1 MKAIAQATGRT
12 VEKLKADVQ
21 EKGDL
26 GLVAENSRSNQRM
39 MFAPPKLT
47 VPGVFSK
54 LKEIALMTGN
64 AVMAKKIEKIK
75 GMFVACRLS
84 EARYLIRS
92 LGGKLR
98 IGLAEQSVLTALG
111 HAAFLT
117 PLCQDFPPKVLDAG
131 KGMAADVLK
140 KKLEEAAM
148 IIKTTYCELP
158 NYESVISSLLEHGL
172 EELPKHCKL
181 TPGIPLKPMLAH
193 PTKGVSEVLRRFE
206 NMDFSCEYKYDG
218 ERAQIH
224 VLEDGQ
230 IHVYSRNSEDNTS
243 KYPTSSSACPGC
255 WDQNKPFRIRRQLLR
270 DNFQEVEGEFVFAKS
285 MISSNTEEIED
296 FLEES
301 IKGNC
306 EGLMVKSLDVDA
318 TYEIAKRSHSWLKLK
333 KDYVEG
339 VGDTLDVVVI
349 GGYIGTGKRTGKY
362 GGFLLA
368 CYDDDNEEFQSICK
382 IGTGFKDEDLDKHSE
397 FFKDH
402 IIPHPRPYY
411 RWDSAVEPDHWFEA
425 VQVWEIKAADLSI
438 SPTHKAAMGLVDDT
452 KGISLRF
459 PRFIRIRDDKKPE
472 EATSAAQQGKLTEA
486 LDILLSLEKQTRTA
500 SDTHST
506 GKILMAVVKC
516 CFEAKNWDALNE
528 NIVLLTK
535 KRGQIKQAVTK
546 MIQEACTYVEKTPN
560 LDIKLKLIDTL
571 RTVTAGKIYVEIERA
586 RLTRTL
592 AKIKEDAGKI
602 SEAAD
607 ILQELQV
614 ETFGSMERKEKV
626 DFILEQMR
634 LCLAKK
640 DYIRTQII
648 SKKVSNKFFEEQGTM
663 DLKLKFYQL
672 MIELDEHEGSYLEIS
687 KHYRA
692 IYETPQ
698 IKENK
703 DKMKEALKC
712 VVLYLVLAPYDN
724 EQSDLIHRV
733 KEDKNLEQLPVY
745 RDLLKCFTTPELIQW
760 KLLCQNFEA
769 ELKTG
774 SAASPP
780 THVFNLKQENGVK
793 RWADLKSRVVEHV
806 SLDYID
812 ETEEFLSTL
821 VVGGTV
827 AAKMDRLAGVVQ
839 FAQHKDPSDI
849 LNDWAASLGQLMG
862 LLNKTNHLINKE
874 EMIHFL
880 H

>member
-1 MKAIAQATGRT
+1 MAAVEAVGGDGRIQKMEVDYSST
-12 VEKLKADVQ
+12 VD
-21 EKGDL
+21 
-26 GLVAENSRSNQRM
+26 
-39 MFAPPKLT
+39 
-47 VPGVFSK
+47 
-54 LKEIALMTGN
+54 
-64 AVMAKKIEKIK
+64 EKIPK
-75 GMFVACRLS
+75 C
-84 EARYLIRS
+84 
-92 LGGKLR
+92 
-98 IGLAEQSVLTALG
+98 EQLT
-111 HAAFLT
+111 
-117 PLCQDFPPKVLDAG
+117 K
-131 KGMAADVLK
+131 
-140 KKLEEAAM
+140 
-148 IIKTTYCELP
+148 
-158 NYESVISSLLEHGL
+158 
-172 EELPKHCKL
+172 
-181 TPGIPLKPMLAH
+181 
-193 PTKGVSEVLRRFE
+193 
-206 NMDFSCEYKYDG
+206 
-218 ERAQIH
+218 
-224 VLEDGQ
+224 
-230 IHVYSRNSEDNTS
+230 
-243 KYPTSSSACPGC
+243 
-255 WDQNKPFRIRRQLLR
+255 
-270 DNFQEVEGEFVFAKS
+270 
-285 MISSNTEEIED
+285 
-296 FLEES
+296 
-301 IKGNC
+301 
-306 EGLMVKSLDVDA
+306 
-318 TYEIAKRSHSWLKLK
+318 
-333 KDYVEG
+333 
-339 VGDTLDVVVI
+339 
-349 GGYIGTGKRTGKY
+349 
-362 GGFLLA
+362 
-368 CYDDDNEEFQSICK
+368 
-382 IGTGFKDEDLDKHSE
+382 
-397 FFKDH
+397 
-402 IIPHPRPYY
+402 
-411 RWDSAVEPDHWFEA
+411 
-425 VQVWEIKAADLSI
+425 
-438 SPTHKAAMGLVDDT
+438 
-452 KGISLRF
+452 
-459 PRFIRIRDDKKPE
+459 
-472 EATSAAQQGKLTEA
+472 QGKLTEA

-793 RWADLKSRVVEHV
+793 RWADLKSRVVEHNIRV
-806 SLDYID
+806 MAKYYTRVRIRRMSELLDLAD
-812 ETEEFLSTL
+812 SETEEFLSTL